1 MIIYTII
8 IYIIHIN
15 IYNMI
20 YSYILYIIIYNMIY
34 IIMNVYIYTYPFPP
48 ESPLIPTPPL

>member
-1 MIIYTII
+1 
-8 IYIIHIN
+8 
-15 IYNMI
+15 MI